1 MKSGSG
7 KVRFIAYTAVLIAL
21 LVGLQFVTKAFG
33 QFVTGSCVNLI
44 LAVSVL
50 CCGPASGLTVAL
62 LSPFFAFLLGIGPA
76 FIQIV
81 PFIALANAVYVLL
94 IHFLGR
100 KNRFAA
106 LGTAAVCKFAV
117 LYLLVAKL
125 LVPTLGLPDAKMSVV
140 SAGFSWPQ
148 LVTALIG
155 GLLAAEIA
163 PLVKKAVK

>member
-1 MKSGSG
+1 MDRKFS
-7 KVRFIAYTAVLIAL
+7 KTRFVACTAVLIAL
-21 LVGLQFVTKAFG
+21 LVGLQFATRPLG
-33 QFVTGSCVNLI
+33 QFVTGSCVNLV
-44 LAVSVL
+44 LAVAVL

-140 SAGFSWPQ
+140 STGFSWPQ